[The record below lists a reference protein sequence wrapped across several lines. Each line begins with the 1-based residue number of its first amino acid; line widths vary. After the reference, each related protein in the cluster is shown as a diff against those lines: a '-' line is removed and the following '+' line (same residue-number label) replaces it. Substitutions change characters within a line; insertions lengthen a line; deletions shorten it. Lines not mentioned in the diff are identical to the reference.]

1 MSPLRS
7 VQPSSNA
14 AASALARAVLAVGI
28 TIRDE
33 RLRRDWPLRI
43 LAAKAGL
50 SVAAVHNVEAGRAA
64 SLDTYIRLADALG
77 LRLELLLTDPRRRP
91 AAGGHQ
97 RDVVHSAMGELGAS
111 KMGAYGFG
119 VGIDE
124 PYQHYQFAGRAD
136 VVAWDLDRSAL
147 LHLENLTRFNDL
159 QATAGSWNAK
169 RAYLPDQLAERL
181 GVRGGWRSVTHV
193 MVALWT
199 AEVLHALRLRTASF
213 RALCPDSA
221 EAFIAWWAGDP
232 PSTGTSSALIV
243 LDPLA
248 TGRQRLFVDL
258 DDALRADARHRGYA
272 AVAEALQ
279 ARGTAR
285 ARGTPD
291 FSRSVNSRAHQ
302 RLVSVPT
309 RPSSRPRQA
318 T

>member
-1 MSPLRS
+1 M
-7 VQPSSNA
+7 A
-14 AASALARAVLAVGI
+14 
-28 TIRDE
+28 
-33 RLRRDWPLRI
+33 
-43 LAAKAGL
+43 AAKAGL
-50 SVAAVHNVEAGRAA
+50 SVAAVHNVEAGRVA
-64 SLDTYIRLADALG
+64 SLETYIRLAEALG
-77 LRLELLLTDPRRRP
+77 LRLELLLADPRRRP
-91 AAGGHQ
+91 AAAGRQ
-97 RDVVHSAMGELGAS
+97 KDVVHSAMGELGAS
-111 KMGAYGFG
+111 KMGSYGFP

-136 VVAWDLDRSAL
+136 VVSWDLDRRTL
-147 LHLENLTRFNDL
+147 LHLENRTRFDDL
-159 QATAGSWNAK
+159 QDTAGSWNAK
-169 RAYLPDQLAERL
+169 RAYLPGQLAERL
-181 GVRGGWRSVTHV
+181 RVRGGWRSVTHV

-221 EAFIAWWAGDP
+221 EAFIAWWTGDP

-258 DDALRADARHRGYA
+258 DDALRAGARHRGYA

-279 ARGTAR
+279 ARGTAW

-291 FSRSVNSRAHQ
+291 FSRSANSRAHH

-309 RPSSRPRQA
+309 RPSSRPRRS